1 VAAMREQGVE
11 AVLTALVER
20 WYTDDFVAARPEV
33 IEDRIDQVLGTPED
47 VFLSVFDVYAS
58 TEMLSWLPQVRC
70 PCLVLTGEFDGGCN
84 PRLNAMID
92 DALPD
97 SELVVLAD
105 LKHSILV
112 EGPDRVLPPVL
123 DFLLRHRDG

>member
-1 VAAMREQGVE
+1 M
-11 AVLTALVER
+11 
-20 WYTDDFVAARPEV
+20 
-33 IEDRIDQVLGTPED
+33 
-47 VFLSVFDVYAS
+47 
-58 TEMLSWLPQVRC
+58 
-70 PCLVLTGEFDGGCN
+70 LTGEFDGGCN
-84 PRLNAMID
+84 PRLNAMLG

>member
-1 VAAMREQGVE
+1 
-11 AVLTALVER
+11 
-20 WYTDDFVAARPEV
+20 
-33 IEDRIDQVLGTPED
+33 
-47 VFLSVFDVYAS
+47 
-58 TEMLSWLPQVRC
+58 
-70 PCLVLTGEFDGGCN
+70 
-84 PRLNAMID
+84 MID

>member
-20 WYTDDFVAARPEV
+20 WYTDDFIAARPEV
-33 IEDRIDQVLGTPED
+33 IEHRINQVLGTPED

-84 PRLNAMID
+84 PRLNAVID

-97 SELVVLAD
+97 SELVVLAG

-123 DFLLRHRDG
+123 DFLLSRRD